1 MGFLCVFQMVLHIL
15 CKCLNGN
22 SILTVLILESQWV
35 FTCWTHELD
44 VQISTDNK
52 AYTGFSDMTLSY
64 SMSLFLCPWLAAAE
78 EGSAAIQPLTC
89 TRTLCSCQV
98 TVYYHTTHNHIEKNH
113 WLCNSLKIE
122 TKTTPNTK
130 TTNIQ
135 AVISMVFRNNA
146 WIRNDKS

>member
-1 MGFLCVFQMVLHIL
+1 MKVHPVFYFNYTMKMKQMLYFFIRLSQQH
-15 CKCLNGN
+15 N
-22 SILTVLILESQWV
+22 SGV
-35 FTCWTHELD
+35 FAD
-44 VQISTDNK
+44 
-52 AYTGFSDMTLSY
+52 
-64 SMSLFLCPWLAAAE
+64 
-78 EGSAAIQPLTC
+78 
-89 TRTLCSCQV
+89 
-98 TVYYHTTHNHIEKNH
+98 HIEKNH